1 MAIVTLAC
9 ILIGFAIAQPVIR
22 ALRAVNII

>member
-9 ILIGFAIAQPVIR
+9 ILIGFAIAQPIIR
-22 ALRAVNII
+22 ALHALNII